1 MSSLYDVG
9 VNHNGVSQDICRY
22 IDDTPGDFYDAAICD
37 DRRFSVFY
45 HLSDWRKGLLG
56 WYEFRPGASL
66 LEIGAEFGA
75 LTGAFCRR
83 CGSVT
88 ALADSELQA
97 EAMRQRCADYGNL
110 SVSVGDLSALPQD
123 ARFDYIVIT
132 SGFAES
138 GNGAADILPYAD
150 YVRRV
155 RAYLKPDGVL
165 LATVVNRY
173 GVKYFCGEAEPHAG
187 KPFAGI
193 SGRMR
198 GASGRSFSRQEVLD
212 IFREAGAS
220 CVKFYYPLPDHI
232 APQLIYTDEYLP
244 EDNLNERLMVYHPE
258 NKTLVADE
266 SMLYSDIVK
275 NGVLPFFSNSFL
287 VECGREENLSKA
299 VYVALSTDRG
309 REKAMGTVL
318 YGDGRAEKRPL
329 FTEGAAY
336 VASLAETS
344 TELSAHGVPVLEQR
358 WDGAAL
364 VMPRVQSEMLS
375 SYLKQCAKERPEE
388 FREIIERL
396 WRTILSSSEEV
407 SAEANALSD
416 RRDLDWGPI
425 LRRASMELIPLNC
438 FYDGKDFLFF
448 DQEYVRDNYP
458 AKYVLFRALRY
469 IYLFTPEIDWYV
481 PLKDL
486 WKTYGFSQE
495 LWDEFLKEEEGRFL
509 QTVRQRELYKQFY
522 RWLAVDGEQMERNA
536 ALLGLDAEYS
546 PEYQVTDKMKKIWDV
561 GFGLLRTFTEL
572 CRRHGLTYYIFFGT
586 LLGAVRHEGFIPW
599 DDDIDVVM
607 PRADYDKLQALAAE
621 FPAPYFLQTPEN
633 DPGIFF
639 GGFMRLRNSDTTGIS
654 REDFG
659 QKANL
664 GIWMDILPL
673 DNCSSDRGE
682 VERKVA
688 RIRFWQGVL
697 HYKVYGRWPW
707 QISVLERTRC
717 ALLAGLYSH
726 GTLCEKLQ
734 QAIRED
740 TPKESEYWAVSTAT
754 GRDGAIYEKK
764 NFGAG
769 VLLRFGDLR
778 VNAPQHYKECLKLT
792 AGRDYMKLPPMSQR
806 RPHHLGIFNPDVPYT
821 RYNDIF
827 WGLFDGAEGK
837 TVILFGGGFMF
848 EDYMKKYGRAYPPA
862 FVADNDENKWGTTR
876 RGIPIQKPETILN
889 VPEGERHLI
898 ICSVHYRAIEQ
909 QLRQMGVK
917 AYKVYVQ
924 ERDWILEDEEKG
936 R

>member
-1 MSSLYDVG
+1 M
-9 VNHNGVSQDICRY
+9 
-22 IDDTPGDFYDAAICD
+22 
-37 DRRFSVFY
+37 
-45 HLSDWRKGLLG
+45 
-56 WYEFRPGASL
+56 
-66 LEIGAEFGA
+66 EIGAEFGA
-75 LTGAFCRR
+75 LTGVFCRR

-88 ALADSELQA
+88 ALADSKLRA
-97 EAMRQRCADYGNL
+97 EAIRRRCADYGNL
-110 SVSVGDLSALPQD
+110 SVIAGDLSTLPQD
-123 ARFDYIVIT
+123 ARLDYIVIT
-132 SGFAES
+132 SGLAEA
-138 GNGAADILPYAD
+138 GNGATDILPYAD

-155 RAYLKPDGVL
+155 SAYLKPDGVL
-165 LATVVNRY
+165 LATAVNRY
-173 GVKYFCGEAEPHAG
+173 GMKYCCGEAEPHAG

-220 CVKFYYPLPDHI
+220 CVKLYYPLPDHI
-232 APQLIYTDEYLP
+232 VPQLIYTDEYLP

-287 VECGREENLSKA
+287 VECGREENLSQA

-329 FTEGAAY
+329 FAEGAAY

-344 TELSAHGVPVLEQR
+344 AELSAHGVPMLEQR

-375 SYLKQCAKERPEE
+375 SYLKRCAKERPEE

-469 IYLFTPEIDWYV
+469 IYLFTPEIDRYV

-486 WKTYGFSQE
+486 WETYGFSQE

-546 PEYQVTDKMKKIWDV
+546 PEYQVTDKMKKIWEV
-561 GFGLLRTFTEL
+561 GFGLLRVFTEV

-633 DPGIFF
+633 NPGIFF

-673 DNCSSDRGE
+673 DNCSPNRGA
-682 VERKVA
+682 VERKTA
-688 RIRFWQGVL
+688 RIRFWQNVL
-697 HYKVYGRWPW
+697 HYKTYGRLPR
-707 QISVLERTRC
+707 QASAFEKARC
-717 ALLAGLYSH
+717 AVLARLYGH

-734 QAIRED
+734 RAIRED
-740 TPKESEYWAVSTAT
+740 TPKESEYWAVLTST
-754 GRDGAIYEKK
+754 GRGGAIYEKK
-764 NFGAG
+764 YFGAG

-792 AGRDYMKLPPMSQR
+792 AGRDFMKLPPMSQR

-862 FVADNDENKWGTTR
+862 FVTDNDENKWGTTR
-876 RGIPIQKPETILN
+876 RGVPIQKPETILN

-909 QLRQMGVK
+909 QLLQMGVK
-917 AYKVYVQ
+917 VYKVYVQ

>member
-1 MSSLYDVG
+1 MNFLRNWDSETSDE
-9 VNHNGVSQDICRY
+9 DIRRY
-22 IDDTPGDFYDAAICD
+22 IDYVPADFYDAAICE

-45 HLSDWRKGLLG
+45 HLSDWRKGLLA
-56 WYEFRPGASL
+56 WYGFRPGASL

-75 LTGAFCRR
+75 LTGVFCRR

-88 ALADSELQA
+88 ALADSEVQT
-97 EAMRQRCADYGNL
+97 EAIRRRCADCGNL
-110 SVSVGDLSALPQD
+110 EIYAGDLSVLPQGTQ
-123 ARFDYIVIT
+123 FDYIVIT
-132 SGFAES
+132 SGLETAGGS
-138 GNGAADILPYAD
+138 TADLSPYVD
-150 YVRRV
+150 YVRNL
-155 RAYLKPDGVL
+155 RAFLKPDGVL
-165 LATVVNRY
+165 LATATNRY

-198 GASGRSFSRQEVLD
+198 GAAGHSCSRQELLE
-212 IFREAGAS
+212 IFQAAGMP

-244 EDNLNERLMVYHPE
+244 EDNLNERLMCYHPE

-266 SMLYSDIVK
+266 ALLYSDIIK

-287 VECGREENLSKA
+287 IECGAEKDISKA

-309 REKAMGTVL
+309 RDKAMGTVL
-318 YGDGRAEKRPL
+318 YSDGRAEKIPL
-329 FTEGAAY
+329 FAEGASY
-336 VASLAETS
+336 VAALAGKAA
-344 TELSAHGVPVLEQR
+344 ELSTYGVPMLEQR
-358 WDGAAL
+358 WDGKTL
-364 VMPRVQSEMLS
+364 RMPRVRAGMLS
-375 SYLKQCAKERPEE
+375 SYLKRCVKERPEE

-396 WRTILSSSEEV
+396 WQTILSSSEEAP
-407 SAEANALSD
+407 AEANALSD
-416 RRDLDWGPI
+416 RRDIDWGPI
-425 LRRASMELIPLNC
+425 LQRASMELIPLNC
-438 FYDGKDFLFF
+438 FYDGKEFLFF

-469 IYLFTPEIDWYV
+469 IYLFAPEIDRYV
-481 PLKDL
+481 PLKSL
-486 WKTYGFSQE
+486 QEQYRFSPE
-495 LWDEFLKEEEGRFL
+495 IWDEFLKEEEDRFL
-509 QTVRQRELYKQFY
+509 QTVRQRDLYKQFY

-536 ALLGLDAEYS
+536 ALLGLDEEYS

-561 GFGLLRTFTEL
+561 GFGLLRMFTEM

-607 PRADYDKLQALAAE
+607 PRADYDRLQGLAAE

-639 GGFMRLRNSDTTGIS
+639 GGYMRLRNSETTGIS

-664 GIWMDILPL
+664 GIWMDIMPL
-673 DNCSSDRGE
+673 DNCAPDRKA
-682 VERKVA
+682 VEEKAA
-688 RIRFWQGVL
+688 RIRFWQRVL
-697 HYKVYGRWPW
+697 HYKAYGRLP
-707 QISVLERTRC
+707 QSVSAAVAAGCSVLSRVVSHAALC
-717 ALLAGLYSH
+717 A
-726 GTLCEKLQ
+726 KLQ
-734 QAIRED
+734 RSIRED
-740 TPKESEYWAVSTAT
+740 TPKESAYWAVLTAT
-754 GRDGAIYEKK
+754 GRGGAIYEKK
-764 NFGAG
+764 NFGDG
-769 VLLRFGDLR
+769 VLLRFGDMR
-778 VNAPQHYKECLKLT
+778 VNAPEKYKECLKLT

-876 RGIPIQKPETILN
+876 RGVPIQKPETILN
-889 VPEGERHLI
+889 VPERERHLI

-909 QLRQMGVK
+909 QLLQMGVK

>member
-1 MSSLYDVG
+1 MSFLYDDG
-9 VNHNGVSQDICRY
+9 VNHNGASQDICRY
-22 IDDTPGDFYDAAICD
+22 IDDIPGDFYDAAISD

-45 HLSDWRKGLLG
+45 HLSDWRKGLLA
-56 WYEFRPGASL
+56 WYAFRPGASL
-66 LEIGAEFGA
+66 LELGAEFGA
-75 LTGAFCRR
+75 ITGVFCRR
-83 CGSVT
+83 CERVT
-88 ALADSELQA
+88 ALAESEPQA
-97 EAMRQRCADYGNL
+97 EAIRRRCADCGNL
-110 SVSVGDLSALPQD
+110 SVYAGDLSVLPQD
-123 ARFDYIVIT
+123 VRFDYIVIT
-132 SGFAES
+132 SGLAEA
-138 GNGAADILPYAD
+138 GNGAAELLPYAD
-150 YVRRV
+150 FVRQV
-155 RAYLKPDGVL
+155 RALLKPDGVL
-165 LATVVNRY
+165 LATAVNRY
-173 GVKYFCGEAEPHAG
+173 GVKYFCGEVEPHAG

-193 SGRMR
+193 SRRMR
-198 GASGRSFSRQEVLD
+198 GATGRSFSRQEILE
-212 IFREAGAS
+212 IFRAAGAPR
-220 CVKFYYPLPDHI
+220 VKLYYPLPDHI
-232 APQLIYTDEYLP
+232 APQLIYTDDYLP

-287 VECGREENLSKA
+287 VECGREENISKA

-329 FTEGAAY
+329 FAEGAAY

-344 TELSAHGVPVLEQR
+344 AELSAHGVPMIGQR
-358 WDGAAL
+358 WDGNAL

-375 SYLKQCAKERPEE
+375 SYLKRCAKEEPEA
-388 FREIIERL
+388 FREIIDRL
-396 WRTILSSSEEV
+396 WRTIRSSSEEV
-407 SAEANALSD
+407 PAERNALSD

-438 FYDGKDFLFF
+438 FYDGKEFLFF
-448 DQEYVRDNYP
+448 DQEYVQDNYP

-469 IYLFTPEIDWYV
+469 IYLFTPEIDRYV
-481 PLKDL
+481 PIGELREK
-486 WKTYGFSQE
+486 YGFSQE
-495 LWDEFLKEEEGRFL
+495 LWDEFLKEEEERFL
-509 QTVRQRELYKQFY
+509 RTVRQKELYKQFY
-522 RWLAVDGEQMERNA
+522 RWLAIDGAQMERNA

-561 GFGLLRTFTEL
+561 GFGLLRAFTEM

-639 GGFMRLRNSDTTGIS
+639 GGYMRLRNSDTTGIS

-673 DNCSSDRGE
+673 DNCSSDRSV
-682 VERKVA
+682 VEKKAA
-688 RIRFWQGVL
+688 RIRFWQQVL
-697 HYKVYGRWPW
+697 HYKVYGRVPR
-707 QISVLERTRC
+707 QISAFERARC
-717 ALLAGLYSH
+717 AFLAGLCSH
-726 GTLCEKLQ
+726 GMLCEKLQ
-734 QAIRED
+734 RAIREN
-740 TPKESEYWAVSTAT
+740 TPRESEYWAVSTAT
-754 GRDGAIYEKK
+754 GHGGAIYEKK
-764 NFGAG
+764 NFGGG

-876 RGIPIQKPETILN
+876 RGVLIQKPETILN
-889 VPEGERHLI
+889 VSEGERHLI

-909 QLRQMGVK
+909 QLLQMGVK
-917 AYKVYVQ
+917 TYKVYVQ